1 MFIYMGLC
9 LRQIDRICLS
19 IFWDVPSMNLSKHF
33 GRWGFWIWYREA
45 FTNSLGQRLKLIL
58 LIAHILCHLIGQVC
72 PELRTEHIGPGPCC
86 HMIIDISKLLISRLG
101 WANNELLNLLGIG
114 CTMNLDLVLISLAD
128 DFRKWELHL
137 IFICILFPLL
147 IFFLFR
153 GQYVVMTLFF
163 LIFQRNRFNLHIWI
177 IDNHLIHFILAP
189 RRSRF
194 LRLLLHITV

>member
-114 CTMNLDLVLISLAD
+114 CAMNLDLVLISLAD

-153 GQYVVMTLFF
+153 G
-163 LIFQRNRFNLHIWI
+163 
-177 IDNHLIHFILAP
+177 
-189 RRSRF
+189 
-194 LRLLLHITV
+194 